1 MRRAITSRLHTRAA
15 EEGGFTL
22 VELMVTMAVMSIVAT
37 AVMSVAFQ
45 TLRTTNTI
53 TNRRDVFSDGQF
65 ALDQLS
71 SEVRQG
77 ESVDATSTA
86 QTLRFSGYI
95 DGVAKTI
102 VWRATG
108 TTAPYTLQRSTNGG
122 TTYVNM
128 LKTLGSNNLFTY
140 TTHDGVK
147 DQVTIALALTTSTSS
162 VNLTTDIY
170 LRNAGT

>member
-1 MRRAITSRLHTRAA
+1 MRKAITSRLHTKSD

-22 VELMVTMAVMSIVAT
+22 VELMVTMAVMSVVAT
-37 AVMSVAFQ
+37 AVMSVAFS
-45 TLRTTNTI
+45 TLRTTSTV
-53 TNRRDVFSDGQF
+53 TNRRDVFNDGRF

-71 SEVRQG
+71 GQVRQG

-95 DGVAKTI
+95 DGVAKSI

-108 TTAPYTLQRSTNGG
+108 TSAPYTLQQSTNGG
-122 TTYVNM
+122 TTYVTM

-140 TTHDGVK
+140 TSHDGVQ

-162 VNLTTDIY
+162 VNLTTDVY
-170 LRNAGT
+170 LRNAGA